1 MRQIINHVASI
12 NCISNVDAHY
22 ALRGSQVAWRI
33 HTVMQDTNDCDDI
46 SRNLKV
52 NHVPLTIPATIARVN
67 VVACRGDL
75 GRRRQFGK
83 GRCQDVEVT
92 IGLLCP
98 PLLPGM
104 GLHDGTLGNFFVGL
118 GTYSFSFFVQTD
130 IGSRSVLRPA

>member
-1 MRQIINHVASI
+1 M
-12 NCISNVDAHY
+12 
-22 ALRGSQVAWRI
+22 AWRI
-33 HTVMQDTNDCDDI
+33 HTVMQDTNDCDAI
-46 SRNLKV
+46 SRDLKV

-67 VVACRGDL
+67 VVACRVDL

-104 GLHDGTLGNFFVGL
+104 GLHDGTLGNFIVGL
-118 GTYSFSFFVQTD
+118 GRPSFSCLVQTD
-130 IGSRSVLRPA
+130 TVSRSVLRPA